1 MNEEIKQKA
10 EFCLNCKNP
19 QCKIG
24 CPLGNH
30 IPDFIAQVKQ
40 GDYQKAYKILC
51 ETTVLPAI
59 CGRICPHQKQC
70 QGKCIRGIK
79 GKPVSIGEIEAFI
92 GDWALERKDSLLN
105 CYLKDGMLLEESL
118 NSEDT
123 ENMTNTKN
131 KVNSKKVAIVGGGPA
146 GLTAAAFL
154 RKNGI
159 QVTIYEKQKELGGI
173 LKRGIPDFRL
183 NKEIVDKTIEQIL
196 NLGIEVNYE
205 KELGK
210 NLELK
215 DLEEQYDA
223 VFLSVGANIP
233 IKMAIEG
240 EELEGVFG
248 GNTLLE
254 KEKHPDYH
262 GKNVAII
269 GGGNVAMDCAR
280 TIKRLG
286 AQQVVVIYRRS
297 EAEMPAEIK
306 EIADAKKE
314 GVEFLFL
321 TNITKV
327 LGNSKVER
335 IECIK
340 TQLVEKEGED
350 RKVPVDIEN
359 SNYVIPMDYV
369 VMALGGK
376 ADKEMLDTQG
386 FEMTKN
392 KYVQIDEKGRT
403 SHPKVFA
410 GGDVVGQIS
419 TVAWAA
425 KDGRDIAEK
434 IVEYLETK

>member
-10 EFCLNCKNP
+10 EYCLNCKNP

-146 GLTAAAFL
+146 GLTAAVFL

-297 EAEMPAEIK
+297 ETEMPAEIK

-327 LGNSKVER
+327 LGNTKVEK

-340 TQLVEKEGED
+340 TQLVKEEGED

-403 SHPKVFA
+403 SHSKVFA